1 MRRLALVLLVLGC
14 GSPPAPKPEPPTHV
28 TTSDATEP
36 PVDAGIDVAPP
47 PPPPYDLVADR
58 ARIVDVAHDELGA
71 SVPATVVQDAFVLVA
86 APGWIEAALQASKSL
101 ATRAIDAYFNGR
113 FDKRPARAVGVY
125 LFPDGKTYQAYC
137 RARLGG
143 DCPSVFGFYRPDLR
157 RIIMNAGPGLGTLTH
172 ELVHPIVESDFPQA
186 PTWINEGI
194 ASLFE
199 APMIPKRGE
208 IHGGKNWRHPRL
220 LRGLASP
227 AERGEARL
235 DRYFTMP
242 DEQFREHHEDLHWSS
257 QSQPDL
263 QRVLEAGLAQLP
275 EVQRSVVLLR
285 DLEGYSY
292 EEIAELTGLNLTQVK
307 VYIYR
312 GRTALK
318 DYIGKLELVL

>member
-172 ELVHPIVESDFPQA
+172 ELVHPIVEADFPGA
-186 PTWINEGI
+186 PTWIDEGL

-199 APMIPKRGE
+199 APVIPREGE
-208 IHGGKNWRHPRL
+208 IHGMKNWRLPRL
-220 LRGLASP
+220 LTGMNAAKEQSS
-227 AERGEARL
+227 ARL
-235 DRYFTMP
+235 DALFGMANET
-242 DEQFREHHEDLHWSS
+242 FRD
-257 QSQPDL
+257 
-263 QRVLEAGLAQLP
+263 
-275 EVQRSVVLLR
+275 
-285 DLEGYSY
+285 DLEKLHYATARYVCQWLDERGLLWPFYRQWRDGVKDDP
-292 EEIAELTGLNLTQVK
+292 TGEKTFTKVVGMTPAQANVPWTAWVK
-307 VYIYR
+307 
-312 GRTALK
+312 
-318 DYIGKLELVL
+318 KL

>member
-47 PPPPYDLVADR
+47 APPPYDLVADR

-172 ELVHPIVESDFPQA
+172 ELVHPIVEADFPGA
-186 PTWINEGI
+186 PTWIDEGL

-199 APMIPKRGE
+199 APVIPREGE
-208 IHGGKNWRHPRL
+208 IHGMKNWRLPRL
-220 LRGLASP
+220 LTGMNAAKEQSS
-227 AERGEARL
+227 ARL
-235 DRYFTMP
+235 DALFGMANET
-242 DEQFREHHEDLHWSS
+242 FRD
-257 QSQPDL
+257 
-263 QRVLEAGLAQLP
+263 
-275 EVQRSVVLLR
+275 
-285 DLEGYSY
+285 DLEKLHYATARYVCQWLDERGLLWPFYRQWRDGVKDDP
-292 EEIAELTGLNLTQVK
+292 TGEKTFTKVVGMTPAQANVPWTAWVK
-307 VYIYR
+307 
-312 GRTALK
+312 
-318 DYIGKLELVL
+318 KL

>member
-86 APGWIEAALQASKSL
+86 APGWIEAALRASKSL

-172 ELVHPIVESDFPQA
+172 ELVHPIVEADFPGA
-186 PTWINEGI
+186 PTWIDEGL

-199 APMIPKRGE
+199 APVIPREGE
-208 IHGGKNWRHPRL
+208 IHGMKNWRLPRL
-220 LRGLASP
+220 LTGMNAAKEQSS
-227 AERGEARL
+227 ARL
-235 DRYFTMP
+235 DALFGMANET
-242 DEQFREHHEDLHWSS
+242 FRD
-257 QSQPDL
+257 
-263 QRVLEAGLAQLP
+263 
-275 EVQRSVVLLR
+275 
-285 DLEGYSY
+285 DLEKLHYATARYVCQWLDERGLLWPFYRQWRDGVKDDP
-292 EEIAELTGLNLTQVK
+292 TGEKTFTKVVGMTPAQANVPWTAWVK
-307 VYIYR
+307 
-312 GRTALK
+312 
-318 DYIGKLELVL
+318 KL

>member
-86 APGWIEAALQASKSL
+86 APGWIEAALRASKSL

-172 ELVHPIVESDFPQA
+172 ELVHPIVEADFPGA
-186 PTWINEGI
+186 PTWIDEGL

-199 APMIPKRGE
+199 APVMPREGE
-208 IHGGKNWRHPRL
+208 IHGMKNWRLPRL
-220 LRGLASP
+220 LTGMNAAKEQSS
-227 AERGEARL
+227 ARL
-235 DRYFTMP
+235 DALFGMANET
-242 DEQFREHHEDLHWSS
+242 FRD
-257 QSQPDL
+257 
-263 QRVLEAGLAQLP
+263 
-275 EVQRSVVLLR
+275 
-285 DLEGYSY
+285 DLEKLHYATARYVCQWLDERGLLWPFYRQWRDGVKDDP
-292 EEIAELTGLNLTQVK
+292 TGEKTFTKVVGMTPAQANVPWTAWVK
-307 VYIYR
+307 
-312 GRTALK
+312 
-318 DYIGKLELVL
+318 KL

>member
-172 ELVHPIVESDFPQA
+172 ELVHPIVEADFPGA
-186 PTWINEGI
+186 PTWIDEGL

-199 APMIPKRGE
+199 APVMPREGE
-208 IHGGKNWRHPRL
+208 IHGMKNWRLPRL
-220 LRGLASP
+220 LTGMNAAKEQSS
-227 AERGEARL
+227 ARL
-235 DRYFTMP
+235 DALFGMANET
-242 DEQFREHHEDLHWSS
+242 FRD
-257 QSQPDL
+257 
-263 QRVLEAGLAQLP
+263 
-275 EVQRSVVLLR
+275 
-285 DLEGYSY
+285 DLEKLHYATARYVCQWLDERGLLWPFYRQWRDGVKDDP
-292 EEIAELTGLNLTQVK
+292 TGEKTFTKVVGMTPAQANVPWTAWVK
-307 VYIYR
+307 
-312 GRTALK
+312 
-318 DYIGKLELVL
+318 KL